1 LSPELQSL
9 IRLQDI
15 DVRSFE
21 LKDRLAAIPKE
32 REQLEEEFRRQAADY
47 LALETNIASARASRK
62 QLEADLAEIEHTHEK
77 FKADLMKV
85 RNQKEY
91 TTVLREIDASRKTIG
106 ALETE
111 ALQAMERIE
120 ALEQQL
126 AEREPEFTRRRAEV
140 DRLLE
145 DYDREVN
152 SLQAELDELLAARAE
167 IAKDVSAQMM
177 RVYERVAQTRQGRA
191 MSEVRGGKCTMCNLS
206 LRPQVYADV
215 RQGDALVV
223 CDNCSR
229 ILFYR
234 PEVEAP
240 VEANAN

>member
-126 AEREPEFTRRRAEV
+126 AEREPEFTGRRAEV